1 MADETAFNLST
12 NPQETLFQ
20 FSSRP
25 YTYIPDQNS
34 GSYPNGS
41 VVFDLASLA
50 NSEKFW
56 DPRQSFVTIP
66 LVMNLNVSA
75 GAIAGDV
82 PENFL

>member
-20 FSSRP
+20 FSSRQ

-41 VVFDLASLA
+41 IVFDLASLA
-50 NSEKFW
+50 NSGKF
-56 DPRQSFVTIP
+56 
-66 LVMNLNVSA
+66 
-75 GAIAGDV
+75 
-82 PENFL
+82 